1 MLTTA
6 SLLPDGAV
14 DAYRENGF
22 LHLRASF
29 DAERMAEIR
38 AWTEALSTAPEET
51 GREWKYFEKSD
62 IDGSRILSRIE
73 NFTPFHEG
81 FRKLFTEGALPE
93 AVGALIGDEA
103 LLFKEKINFK
113 MRGGAGFEA
122 HQDVQA
128 GWSDYA
134 PRHISVL
141 IAIDAMTPEN
151 GCLEVLPGA
160 HKDGLLGE
168 MWKPLSDADTGH
180 KPYVQVPCAIGDV
193 LFFDSYLPHRSGPN
207 RSTDT
212 RRGAYLTYNRASDGD
227 SRARYHAE
235 KYANYPPDVDRDPD
249 GDYGYK
255 V

>member
-14 DAYRENGF
+14 AAYRDQGF
-22 LHLRASF
+22 LHLKGVF
-29 DAERMAEIR
+29 DAARMAEIR
-38 AWTEALSTAPEET
+38 AWTDSLSQAPEVS
-51 GREWKYFEKSD
+51 GREWKYFEKSAL
-62 IDGSRILSRIE
+62 DGSRLLSRIE
-73 NFTPFHEG
+73 NFTPYHDG
-81 FRKLFTEGALPE
+81 FRKLLTEGPLPE

-103 LLFKEKINFK
+103 VLFKEKINFK
-113 MRGGAGFEA
+113 LRGGAGFEA

-151 GCLEVLPGA
+151 GCLEVLPGT
-160 HKDGLLGE
+160 HKDGLLGQ
-168 MWKPLSDADTGH
+168 MWAPLTDAQTSH
-180 KPYVQVPCAIGDV
+180 KPYTKVPCAAGDV
-193 LFFDSYLPHRSGPN
+193 LFFDSYLPHRSAPN
-207 RSTDT
+207 TTTAT
-212 RRGAYLTYNRASDGD
+212 RRGAYVTYNGARDGD